1 MQLFTLQGHLVFWPF
16 GDQIS
21 IHVINESDGT
31 RIGCTTGGSSDCIGS
46 CLDWWVSWH
55 RSPCNPCLPWNRHR
69 SSSVTRRLLPWK
81 VSRSIGCKVSDGG
94 AVLKVIREAQGQH
107 GLKHGDYHRYRSYC
121 RRRIKRLRKSLAF
134 VQATSAKSRSSFHQK
149 KVTEELVCDAQKS
162 KKDPLRYLLIV
173 LMSSERCWSHAMALK
188 QEANTEHRK
197 KFHLLRKLEKAVLY
211 ARVLHGLCT
220 GSLSI
225 CDART
230 KLESEAYLYFM
241 RGMFLFERQEWKSS
255 SSYLRKAQAIYTKL
269 EQAIS
274 DQDVALLYRQRVD
287 EMQPTLRYCAFSLGE
302 DHASAMELLSGESGG
317 AEDFLVS
324 KLDQLI
330 LQTQEKQAV
339 TLQEV
344 TWLGAKISVQD
355 EKIRTFLLLVQDK
368 KGLKLNQLERLLFE
382 CRECIQS
389 VRDAKDKGKLYCY
402 LQFLRNELTC
412 QRNQELIDSL
422 QNAVDMI
429 RPYEVIVASIEDL
442 KALPFQQHFENL
454 NEVNLLL
461 EKLDSEIRAF
471 RAFRCYCIAKSGK
484 VAWKETITLLHR
496 SCLYAREALD
506 HQSTSPD
513 LRTQLTDLVRKAEAE
528 KFSTYAN
535 GLMDDDSGQVVDTS
549 RVTHSLQKPI
559 DSSLITI
566 TSVTNSRCPNVW
578 MRTVKSR
585 MWRLDPLLSLAS
597 HPI

>member
-1 MQLFTLQGHLVFWPF
+1 MKRWL
-16 GDQIS
+16 
-21 IHVINESDGT
+21 
-31 RIGCTTGGSSDCIGS
+31 
-46 CLDWWVSWH
+46 
-55 RSPCNPCLPWNRHR
+55 
-69 SSSVTRRLLPWK
+69 WK
-81 VSRSIGCKVSDGG
+81 VSTPQHELLIDPDSD
-94 AVLKVIREAQGQH
+94 AVLKVIREAQAQH

-134 VQATSAKSRSSFHQK
+134 VQSTSSKSRSSFQQK
-149 KVTEELVCDAQKS
+149 KVTGELVSDAEKN

-173 LMSSERCWSHAMALK
+173 LTSAERCWAHAMALK

-197 KFHLLRKLEKAVLY
+197 KFHLLRKLEKAILY

-241 RGMFLFERQEWKSS
+241 RGMFLFERQDWKSC

-269 EQAIS
+269 GQAIS
-274 DQDVALLYRQRVD
+274 DQDVVLLYRQRVD

-302 DHASAMELLSGESGG
+302 EHSGKIELLTGESDGP
-317 AEDFLVS
+317 DLVS

-344 TWLGAKISVQD
+344 TWLGTKISVQD

-368 KGLKLNQLERLLFE
+368 KGLQGNQLERLSFE

-402 LQFLRNELTC
+402 LQYVRHELTC
-412 QRNQELIDSL
+412 QRYQDLIQSL
-422 QNAVDMI
+422 ENPADMI

-442 KALPFQQHFENL
+442 KALPLQQHFDNL
-454 NEVNLLL
+454 NEVNLLF
-461 EKLDSEIRAF
+461 EKLDAEITAF
-471 RAFRCYCIAKSGK
+471 KAFRCYCIAKSGK
-484 VAWKETITLLHR
+484 IGWKETITLLHR
-496 SCLYAREALD
+496 STLYAREAID
-506 HQSTSPD
+506 HHLTND
-513 LRTQLTDLVRKAEAE
+513 DWRVRLTDLIRKSEAD
-528 KFSTYAN
+528 KFATYAN
-535 GLMDDDSGQVVDTS
+535 GLIGEDAADKDESSKVTCPTRAYKCVLMSGFFFATA
-549 RVTHSLQKPI
+549 TF
-559 DSSLITI
+559 
-566 TSVTNSRCPNVW
+566 
-578 MRTVKSR
+578 
-585 MWRLDPLLSLAS
+585 
-597 HPI
+597 